1 MLSRVL
7 GLSIRVAFVAALA
20 ASITA
25 CDPCGSC
32 KSKKVTPTPT
42 PTIVPTPTVTPSPT
56 PSITPTPTV
65 TPTPTISPTSTP
77 TPTITPTPT
86 PTPGAGNAS
95 SLIGVDPNLGEAF
108 VPIALPPDPS
118 NLAPGSNAVKTKRT
132 LGATS
137 NAAILGPSIAV
148 MDVTVDPDSVDP
160 FIASAELSHDDPI
173 TGIAVDSTDG
183 LVIIVSGES
192 GLGGF
197 VDLLDESTN
206 QLTANSPISMPAGS
220 EPGEFGQVIFNS
232 TTDQALISVTSNS
245 SCGTPNTC
253 TGFLP
258 FTPSAS
264 SPSFGTL
271 IPATYP
277 QSFGFNVAS
286 QQLIDVPSSEP
297 GTISVVDLAKG
308 ECILTD
314 SNLTNGGE
322 LPQSGA
328 IDATTDL
335 AVIGGDTVPGLNG
348 TTTIV
353 NLFGS
358 TLNGTPPACTV
369 AEGGTT
375 PNSQQVTDLQPGNL
389 ISAVNSFTHY
399 AFVATSGTDAVTLI
413 QLPNTTNTQ
422 FPGIPGSPQLT
433 QLPNDPNDCPWV
445 TQGFP
450 NGVAI
455 DETNDFAYVVNSTDC
470 TINGQP
476 SFLVQIDLNAFADFP
491 DGIATFLGTG
501 PCANTTTP
509 LNCNNF
515 NGVVYFPLP
524 TVTGDTNG
532 SVNHLNA
539 AGNRGSKK

>member
-1 MLSRVL
+1 MLSRIL
-7 GLSIRVAFVAALA
+7 GLSIRVAFLAALA
-20 ASITA
+20 ASLAA

-32 KSKKVTPTPT
+32 KSKPTPT
-42 PTIVPTPTVTPSPT
+42 ATPTIFPTPT
-56 PSITPTPTV
+56 PSITPTPTITL
-65 TPTPTISPTSTP
+65 TPTP

-86 PTPGAGNAS
+86 PTPGGGNVS
-95 SLIGVDPNLGEAF
+95 SLIGIDPNLGEAF
-108 VPIALPPDPS
+108 VPISPPIDL
-118 NLAPGSNAVKTKRT
+118 NLASGSSKAKTKSAAKAISNATIDGPTV
-132 LGATS
+132 
-137 NAAILGPSIAV
+137 AI
-148 MDVTVDPDSVDP
+148 MDVTVDPDFEDP
-160 FIASAELSHDDPI
+160 FINSAQLSHDDAI
-173 TGIAVDSTDG
+173 TGIAVDSADG

-192 GLGGF
+192 GEGGF

-206 QLTANSPISMPAGS
+206 ELTDNSPIAMPTGS
-220 EPGEFGQVIFNS
+220 EPGVFGQVVFNPA
-232 TTDQALISVTSNS
+232 TDQALISVTSND
-245 SCGTPNTC
+245 SCETENGC

-258 FTPSAS
+258 FTPSAT
-264 SPSFGTL
+264 SPSFGAL

-277 QSFGFNVAS
+277 QSFGFNPEA
-286 QQLIDVPSSEP
+286 QQLIDVPSAQP

-314 SNLTNGGE
+314 PNLTNGGE

-335 AVIGGDTVPGLNG
+335 AVIGGDAVPQLNG

-369 AEGGTT
+369 VEGGEP
-375 PNSQQVTDLQPGNL
+375 PNSQQVTNLQTGNL
-389 ISAVNSFTHY
+389 LSAVNSFTHY

-413 QLPNTTNTQ
+413 QLPKTTNTQ

-433 QLPNDPNDCPWV
+433 QLPNDPNDCPWI

-455 DETNDFAYVVNSTDC
+455 DETNNFAYVLNSSDC
-470 TINGQP
+470 SINFEP
-476 SFLVQIDLNAFADFP
+476 SFLVQIDLNAFAEFP
-491 DGIATFLGTG
+491 GGIGTFLGTG

-524 TVTGDTNG
+524 TVTGDID
-532 SVNHLNA
+532 
-539 AGNRGSKK
+539 NR

>member
-7 GLSIRVAFVAALA
+7 GLSIRVAFVVALA
-20 ASITA
+20 GFLTA

-32 KSKKVTPTPT
+32 KSKKVPTPTVSPTPT
-42 PTIVPTPTVTPSPT
+42 PSV
-56 PSITPTPTV
+56 TPTPTV
-65 TPTPTISPTSTP
+65 TATPTV

-86 PTPGAGNAS
+86 PTPGGSNAS
-95 SLIGVDPNLGEAF
+95 SMIGIDPNLGEAF
-108 VPIALPPDPS
+108 VPISPPPDPS
-118 NLAPGSNAVKTKRT
+118 TLPPGGNAVKTKST
-132 LGATS
+132 VKATS
-137 NAAILGPSIAV
+137 NAVANNPAIVVI
-148 MDVTVDPDSVDP
+148 DTTVDPDSTDP
-160 FIASAELSHDDPI
+160 FLASAELSHDDPI
-173 TGIAVDSTDG
+173 TGLAVDSTDG
-183 LVIIVSGES
+183 LVIIVSGQFGE
-192 GLGGF
+192 GGF
-197 VDLLDESTN
+197 VDLFDENTN
-206 QLTANSPISMPAGS
+206 ELTANSPITMPTGS
-220 EPGEFGQVIFNS
+220 EPGEFGQVIFNP
-232 TTDQALISVTSNS
+232 TTDQALISVVANS
-245 SCGTPNTC
+245 SCPEDSDC

-258 FTPSAS
+258 FTPSAT
-264 SPSFGTL
+264 SPGFGGL

-277 QSFGFNVAS
+277 QSFGFNTES

-297 GTISVVDLAKG
+297 GTISVVDLVKG

-335 AVIGGDTVPGLNG
+335 AVIGGDTVPELNG

-369 AEGGTT
+369 AEGGET

-389 ISAVNSFTHY
+389 ISAVNSFTHN
-399 AFVATSGTDAVTLI
+399 AFIATSGTDAVTLI
-413 QLPNTTNTQ
+413 QLPDTTNTQ

-445 TQGFP
+445 AQGFP

-455 DETNDFAYVVNSTDC
+455 DETNNFAYAVNSTDC
-470 TINGQP
+470 IVDDQP
-476 SFLVQIDLNAFADFP
+476 SFLVQIDLNAFEDFP
-491 DGIATFLGTG
+491 DGIATFLGEG

-524 TVTGDTNG
+524 TVTGDSFSTAGVKNL
-532 SVNHLNA
+532 SKA
-539 AGNRGSKK
+539 AAHKSTKK

>member
-1 MLSRVL
+1 M
-7 GLSIRVAFVAALA
+7 
-20 ASITA
+20 
-25 CDPCGSC
+25 
-32 KSKKVTPTPT
+32 
-42 PTIVPTPTVTPSPT
+42 
-56 PSITPTPTV
+56 
-65 TPTPTISPTSTP
+65 
-77 TPTITPTPT
+77 
-86 PTPGAGNAS
+86 
-95 SLIGVDPNLGEAF
+95 IGIDPNLGEAF
-108 VPIALPPDPS
+108 VPISPPPDP
-118 NLAPGSNAVKTKRT
+118 LTLPVGSNAVKTKSAVK
-132 LGATS
+132 ATS
-137 NAAILGPSIAV
+137 NAEILAPTIAV
-148 MDVTVDPDSVDP
+148 MDVTVDPDSEDP

-183 LVIIVSGES
+183 LIIIVSGQFGE
-192 GLGGF
+192 GGF

-206 QLTANSPISMPAGS
+206 ELTANSPISMPTGS
-220 EPGEFGQVIFNS
+220 EPGEFGQVIFNP
-232 TTDQALISVTSNS
+232 TTDQALISVTSNA
-245 SCGTPNTC
+245 SCGTVNGC

-258 FTPSAS
+258 FTPSATAA
-264 SPSFGTL
+264 SFGAL

-277 QSFGFNVAS
+277 QSFGFNVAA
-286 QQLIDVPSSEP
+286 QQLIDAPSSQP
-297 GTISVVDLAKG
+297 GTISVVDLVKG

-335 AVIGGDTVPGLNG
+335 AVIGGDSVPELNG

-375 PNSQQVTDLQPGNL
+375 PNSQQVTDLQPGDL
-389 ISAVNSFTHY
+389 ISAVNSFTHT
-399 AFVATSGTDAVTLI
+399 AFVATSGTNAVTLI
-413 QLPNTTNTQ
+413 QLPATTNTQ

-455 DETNDFAYVVNSTDC
+455 DEVNDFAYVVNSTDC
-470 TINGQP
+470 TINGQA
-476 SFLVQIDLNAFADFP
+476 SFLAQINLTSFAEFP
-491 DGIATFLGTG
+491 EGISFFLETG

-515 NGVVYFPLP
+515 NGVEYFPLP

-532 SVNHLNA
+532 SKSGLNLLKKA
-539 AGNRGSKK
+539 ARKRAKK